1 MRVCQFRHDGNVPGN
16 PVFWKDD
23 YLYFTGV
30 LRSVKPPRQDAANRR
45 RC

>member
-1 MRVCQFRHDGNVPGN
+1 VPGN

-23 YLYFTGV
+23 SLHFTGV
-30 LRSVKPPRQDAANRR
+30 LQAVKPAINRR